1 MRVIEKKISF
11 SEIMMFIIILLVIS
25 EMSKLPKPILK
36 IRDAEKEFE
45 KDDFINEYSK
55 IVDDA
60 IKVAD
65 DDLR

>member
-1 MRVIEKKISF
+1 MRVIENRISF
-11 SEIMMFIIILLVIS
+11 SVKMISIIILLVIS

-36 IRDAEKEFE
+36 IRDAEKDFE
-45 KDDFINEYSK
+45 KDDFIKEYSK

-65 DDLR
+65 EDLR

>member
-1 MRVIEKKISF
+1 MRVIENRISF
-11 SEIMMFIIILLVIS
+11 SVKMISIIILLVIS

>member
-1 MRVIEKKISF
+1 MIS
-11 SEIMMFIIILLVIS
+11 IIILLVIS

-36 IRDAEKEFE
+36 IRDVEKDFE

-65 DDLR
+65 EDLR

>member
-1 MRVIEKKISF
+1 MRVIENRISF
-11 SEIMMFIIILLVIS
+11 SVKMISIIILLIIS

-45 KDDFINEYSK
+45 KDDFLKEYSK

>member
-1 MRVIEKKISF
+1 MRVIENRISF
-11 SEIMMFIIILLVIS
+11 SVKMISIIILLVIS

-36 IRDAEKEFE
+36 IRDAEKDFE
-45 KDDFINEYSK
+45 KNDFIKEYSK

-65 DDLR
+65 EDLR

>member
-1 MRVIEKKISF
+1 MRVIENRISF
-11 SEIMMFIIILLVIS
+11 SVKMISIIILLIIS

-36 IRDAEKEFE
+36 IRDVEKEFE
-45 KDDFINEYSK
+45 KDDFLKEYSK

>member
-1 MRVIEKKISF
+1 MIS
-11 SEIMMFIIILLVIS
+11 IIILLVIS

-36 IRDAEKEFE
+36 IRDAEKDFE
-45 KDDFINEYSK
+45 KDDFIKEYSK

-65 DDLR
+65 EDLR

>member
-1 MRVIEKKISF
+1 
-11 SEIMMFIIILLVIS
+11 
-25 EMSKLPKPILK
+25 MSKLPKPILK

-45 KDDFINEYSK
+45 KDDFLKEYSK

>member
-1 MRVIEKKISF
+1 MRVIENRISF
-11 SEIMMFIIILLVIS
+11 SVKMISIIILLVIS

-36 IRDAEKEFE
+36 IRDAEKDFE

-65 DDLR
+65 EDLR